1 MDSTAIELI
10 QKTAIAAAGLNR
22 LAADTPAIILTD
34 GTGGEKIVSLE
45 PFAAVRSRFRGTMST
60 PSFDDFVAYV
70 KDVADN
76 EVGGVVPTFVDV
88 DAMAATTFFNLGDF
102 EDPGHADWR
111 AKLNLKP
118 TAAFSALCDID
129 GKKLSQKALA
139 EWLEDWNDFVSAE
152 YEAGDGDLKR
162 AITAIRKLTID
173 TRGST
178 THGVTA
184 TSTQRSALE
193 EIEAKADNLPV
204 GFSWVCEPYVGLKQR
219 IFRVALS
226 VLTGGT
232 EPQLVL
238 RWVRRE
244 AVIEDIAKEFKTTL
258 QERLDGSAEVSV
270 GTFAP

>member
-10 QKTAIAAAGLNR
+10 QKTAIDAAGLNR
-22 LAADTPAIILTD
+22 LATDTPAIILTD
-34 GTGGEKIVSLE
+34 DKGGQKVVSLE
-45 PFAAVRSRFRGTMST
+45 PFAAERSRFRGTMST
-60 PSFDDFVAYV
+60 PSFDDFVGYV
-70 KDVADN
+70 KDVSAT
-76 EVGGVVPTFVDV
+76 VGMVPTFVDV
-88 DAMAATTFFNLGDF
+88 DAMAATSFFNLGDH

-152 YEAGDGDLKR
+152 YEGGDGDLKR

-178 THGVTA
+178 THGVTS

-204 GFSWVCEPYVGLKQR
+204 GFSWVCEPYLGLKSR

-226 VLTGGT
+226 VLTGGA
-232 EPQLVL
+232 EPMLVL
-238 RWVRRE
+238 RWIRRE

-258 QERLDGSAEVSV
+258 QDRLDTSAEVVV

>member
-1 MDSTAIELI
+1 MDSTAIEVL

-22 LAADTPAIILTD
+22 LATDTPAVILTD
-34 GTGGEKIVSLE
+34 GNGGEKVVSLE
-45 PFAAVRSRFRGTMST
+45 PYAAGRSRFRGAMST
-60 PSFDDFVAYV
+60 PSFDDFVGYV
-70 KDVADN
+70 KANGD
-76 EVGGVVPTFVDV
+76 ELPVPTFVDV
-88 DAMAATTFFNLGDF
+88 ERMSATAFFNLLEYG
-102 EDPGHADWR
+102 EPGHADWL

-118 TAAFSALCDID
+118 TASFSALCDID

-152 YEAGDGDLKR
+152 YAAGDGDLKR
-162 AITAIRKLTID
+162 AIAAIRKLTIKS
-173 TRGST
+173 RGES

-193 EIEAKADNLPV
+193 EIEAQADNLPV
-204 GFSWVCEPYVGLKQR
+204 GFSWVCEPYVGLKSR

-258 QERLDGSAEVSV
+258 QGRLDSSADVSV
-270 GTFAP
+270 GTFTP

>member
-10 QKTAIAAAGLNR
+10 QKTAIAAA
-22 LAADTPAIILTD
+22 AANELKTHTPAIILAD
-34 GTGGEKIVSLE
+34 GHGGDKVVSLE
-45 PFAAVRSRFRGTMST
+45 PFLATRTRFRGTMST
-60 PSFDDFVAYV
+60 PSFDDFVGYV
-70 KDVADN
+70 KTIGRSIPA
-76 EVGGVVPTFVDV
+76 PTFVDV
-88 DAMAATTFFNLGDF
+88 DRMSATAFFNLVTPDS
-102 EDPGHADWR
+102 EPGHADWL

-118 TAAFSALCDID
+118 TAAFSALSDID

-152 YEAGDGDLKR
+152 YEGGDGDLKR
-162 AITAIRKLTID
+162 AITAIRKLTI
-173 TRGST
+173 TARGES

-184 TSTQRSALE
+184 TSTHRSALE
-193 EIEAKADNLPV
+193 EIEAKSDNLPI
-204 GFSWVCEPYVGLKQR
+204 GFSWVCEPYVGLKSR

-226 VLTGGT
+226 VLTSGT

-258 QERLDGSAEVSV
+258 QEQLDTSADVVV